1 MSLEIANNASE
12 LVDTNPTSTD
22 LLKSADDHIRMIKR
36 ILKQGFQGHFTSL
49 TLVRALTCPAGAWF
63 TYDGD
68 FYVVFDSPLTESLPT
83 VIKLTNG
90 KAAIRQAAY
99 AEPKTALMPVSA
111 TQKRF
116 PKVKQLTGTS
126 FDTAAVNAAFGGT
139 PIRGDIAIVVGT
151 NFGDA
156 RLFTTSWE
164 SMDYTN
170 FGHEA
175 FAGTVAALCLATP
188 LGIIDSLRVQRL
200 ELLSSTHLE
209 IFAPDGVGPD
219 SLRYWFGSNVDVVDG
234 NGNIAYNSLSKSNAI
249 EWKTTSSAG
258 LNGGGTPV
266 DGGLVV
272 SNLGMDSSYRA
283 EKEDLGTASENLR
296 LSFGVNG
303 TFSVLALGDVTNG
316 SPVTG
321 NYVATPSASTGS
333 LYEIKFE
340 KLSGDNLTG
349 TLGSFMALSENRQV
363 GLSAV
368 KYNSGTITRTS
379 VVRVS
384 IQKIGQAGTL
394 VTRDI
399 TLQAVATAYA
409 EGGGEIIP

>member
-12 LVDTNPTSTD
+12 LVATNPTSTD
-22 LLKSADDHIRMIKR
+22 LLKNADDHIRMIKR

-49 TLVRALTCPAGAWF
+49 SLVRALTCPAGAWF

-90 KAAIRQAAY
+90 NAAIRQAAY
-99 AEPKTALMPVSA
+99 AEPKPALMPVSA

-200 ELLSSTHLE
+200 ELLSATHLE
-209 IFAPDGVGPD
+209 IFSPDGVGPD
-219 SLRYWFGSNVDVVDG
+219 SLRYWFGSNAGVVDG

-249 EWKTTSSAG
+249 EWKTTVGAG
-258 LNGGGTPV
+258 LNGSGTAV
-266 DGGLVV
+266 DGGAVV
-272 SNLGMDSSYRA
+272 ANLGMDAAYKA
-283 EKEDLGTASENLR
+283 ENTGIDTSTENLR

-303 TFSVLALGDVTNG
+303 TFSVLAFGDITNG
-316 SPVTG
+316 SPITG
-321 NYVATPSASTGS
+321 NYVTTPSASTGA

-340 KLSGDNLTG
+340 KLSGDNVEG
-349 TLGSFMALSENRQV
+349 TLGVFTALSENRQIS
-363 GLSAV
+363 LSV
-368 KYNSGTITRTS
+368 NKYNGGTATKTAT
-379 VVRVS
+379 VRVS
-384 IQKIGQAGTL
+384 IQKIGNAGTL

-399 TLQAVATAYA
+399 SLQAVTTTYLS
-409 EGGGEIIP
+409 GGFEP